1 MGDDAITEEK
11 VFDAVESSFTT
22 ITKIVKQI
30 ANLNGTNIFVTAD
43 HGFIYTNTPTQDSE
57 FCKLDTTFMETSKVN
72 RRFVIGKNLEEN
84 SCTEKFTSQ
93 ELGINGDNDFLIT
106 KSINKIRKQ
115 GGGNRFVHGGATLQ
129 ELVIPLLEIKYQR
142 KNVISEVEAT
152 IMPIS
157 TITTNN
163 VNVSVYQEEPISDK
177 VKPITIVCG
186 FYGEDGVELSDKH
199 KITLNSSDEENRN
212 RENKLRF
219 TFKEISNKYSG
230 KFIKFTMKKVI
241 ENSSEQPIYKTYD
254 VKLQLS
260 FFNDFD
266 EF

>member
-1 MGDDAITEEK
+1 M
-11 VFDAVESSFTT
+11 
-22 ITKIVKQI
+22 
-30 ANLNGTNIFVTAD
+30 
-43 HGFIYTNTPTQDSE
+43 QD
-57 FCKLDTTFMETSKVN
+57 
-72 RRFVIGKNLEEN
+72 N
-84 SCTEKFTSQ
+84 SCTQKFTSN

-115 GGGNRFVHGGATLQ
+115 GGGNRFVHGGAALQ
-129 ELVIPLLEIKYQR
+129 ELVIPLLEIKYHR

-163 VNVSVYQEEPISDK
+163 VNVSVYQEEPISEK
-177 VKPITIVCG
+177 VKPITLVCG
-186 FYGEDGVELSDKH
+186 FYGEDGKELSDKH
-199 KITLNSSDEENRN
+199 KITLDSNDNENRN

-230 KFIKFTMKKVI
+230 QFIRFTMKKVM
-241 ENSSEQPIYKTYD
+241 ENSSELPIYKTFD